1 MCSSKLRTIARFCY
15 WIICEMIENGKIKSS
30 LDSLHIHVIRI
41 QMGNGSKPH
50 YNSFF
55 KLTTHNI
62 PCNERGFSPPLPSVC
77 KSLYR
82 THIICSLCIHFVWC
96 VLLAV
101 SLFALYTCVNM
112 LIIPKQT
119 ARIQW
124 HMHTQHSNW
133 ISGSH
138 SVNKFAV
145 AHFDVIWFDF
155 IYMRQVFAFP
165 QNKTIPGIKE
175 PSEVTCAIDF
185 VGSHTKISKAK
196 TLHIRIN
203 APNVNLI
210 KCWSNIQSHYQY
222 MLTKSLLSSKPN
234 SIHSLHPFHSI
245 GTCAFFSSFDFFPSR
260 LPFDCVAFFSPLVLY
275 SN

>member
-1 MCSSKLRTIARFCY
+1 MLVCDHVFELLMFQCRTFSIKCFFTRFMCSSKLRTIERFCY

-62 PCNERGFSPPLPSVC
+62 PCNVRGFSPPLPSVC

-82 THIICSLCIHFVWC
+82 THIICSLCIHFVVWC

-119 ARIQW
+119 ARIQ
-124 HMHTQHSNW
+124 
-133 ISGSH
+133 
-138 SVNKFAV
+138 
-145 AHFDVIWFDF
+145 
-155 IYMRQVFAFP
+155 
-165 QNKTIPGIKE
+165 
-175 PSEVTCAIDF
+175 
-185 VGSHTKISKAK
+185 
-196 TLHIRIN
+196 
-203 APNVNLI
+203 
-210 KCWSNIQSHYQY
+210 
-222 MLTKSLLSSKPN
+222 
-234 SIHSLHPFHSI
+234 
-245 GTCAFFSSFDFFPSR
+245 
-260 LPFDCVAFFSPLVLY
+260 
-275 SN
+275 

>member
-1 MCSSKLRTIARFCY
+1 MWFGYRWEMDRNHTI
-15 WIICEMIENGKIKSS
+15 
-30 LDSLHIHVIRI
+30 IHFS
-41 QMGNGSKPH
+41 NWPH
-50 YNSFF
+50 
-55 KLTTHNI
+55 TTFHAMYG
-62 PCNERGFSPPLPSVC
+62 GFSPPLPSVC
-77 KSLYR
+77 KSLQR

-124 HMHTQHSNW
+124 HIHTAQQLNQRQPFGKQ
-133 ISGSH
+133 ICSGSFWCDLIRFHLYAASFRISTEQNH
-138 SVNKFAV
+138 S
-145 AHFDVIWFDF
+145 
-155 IYMRQVFAFP
+155 
-165 QNKTIPGIKE
+165 GIKE
-175 PSEVTCAIDF
+175 PSKVTCAIDF

-196 TLHIRIN
+196 ILHIRIN

-210 KCWSNIQSHYQY
+210 KCWSNIQNHYQY

-245 GTCAFFSSFDFFPSR
+245 ETCAFLFIWLFFTVSR
-260 LPFDCVAFFSPLVLY
+260 LTALPFFLLLCY
-275 SN
+275 IQIN